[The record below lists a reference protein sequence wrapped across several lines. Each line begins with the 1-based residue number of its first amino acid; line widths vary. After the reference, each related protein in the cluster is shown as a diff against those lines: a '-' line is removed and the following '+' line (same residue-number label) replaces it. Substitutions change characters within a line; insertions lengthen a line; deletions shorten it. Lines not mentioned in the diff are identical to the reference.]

1 MHLSVSDS
9 PFCHL
14 SPWGYKHT
22 HPSLFPTP
30 IKSGGSSPHPSYSAW
45 LPAFAFLVP
54 PDPSHFSLS
63 WATSPPTAEK
73 INRGQVLE
81 RQEKVGGNRAQPSL
95 FAGRLALSTQAGPV
109 YTCRD
114 GTGEPVSPEMGCRDG
129 LCSSH
134 LPALNLGLPLKNAA
148 QRALWPFLWKT
159 RAAKA
164 WSSLGRARGGGLNPS
179 TEGMVTPPHR
189 CPQMASQ
196 GCRPAVSLL
205 LAAGDGE
212 LKRTWVPGFPLSVWT
227 GRSTASGWRFR
238 EQCRA

>member
-1 MHLSVSDS
+1 M
-9 PFCHL
+9 
-14 SPWGYKHT
+14 
-22 HPSLFPTP
+22 
-30 IKSGGSSPHPSYSAW
+30 
-45 LPAFAFLVP
+45 
-54 PDPSHFSLS
+54 
-63 WATSPPTAEK
+63 
-73 INRGQVLE
+73 
-81 RQEKVGGNRAQPSL
+81 GGNRAQPYL

-114 GTGEPVSPEMGCRDG
+114 GTGEPGSPEMGCRDG

-164 WSSLGRARGGGLNPS
+164 WSSLGRAWGGGLNPS

-196 GCRPAVSLL
+196 GCRPALSLL

-212 LKRTWVPGFPLSVWT
+212 LKRTWVPGFPLSGQG
-227 GRSTASGWRFR
+227 GRLHQGGALGSSAGRDRCSPPLSTLVARGCLTCPQIRVFPWKGSGDLCGAR
-238 EQCRA
+238 EEVRKDLHPV